1 MPARPPRVVVVGSAA
16 AAHHPRHHYRL
27 AAALAEAG
35 FEVTTLCPRDLDPEG
50 HVDAVPVRYLPTR
63 KGRRARMTSAPLSIL
78 AAARLRPDVLCAV
91 SLDLLPW
98 AVLLRLT
105 GRCRVVYD
113 SNEEYDT
120 MMLIKSWLPGWMR
133 PLLQRIV
140 RRLEPW
146 LAGRLDAATV
156 ALPATYEKFRDAGVR
171 TVLVR
176 NFPPATIADGF
187 RRGPE
192 FDYDV
197 LLGGSL
203 PDDQVP
209 LLAETAACLEE
220 LADRPLR
227 WLVAARSYY
236 GEDDRNM
243 LESAL
248 TRAGVRERFDV
259 RYNVPFA
266 EMRGLLEASRIAFL
280 LYPGDANYAAR
291 IPIRIFE
298 YMACGIPFV
307 GSDLPTIAQFTG
319 GLGVA
324 ELVDARP
331 EAFADSLWSLLCD
344 PARQEEM
351 SRRGPEVARERYNWD
366 LEAAKLVALYR
377 ALTGWEP
384 KVRASA
390 SSSPN
395 GARQPSTA
403 SAREGA

>member
-1 MPARPPRVVVVGSAA
+1 MPGQAPRVVVVGSAP

-27 AAALAEAG
+27 AAALAAAG
-35 FEVTTLCPRDLDPEG
+35 FDVTTMTPPDLAPAG
-50 HVDAVPVRYLPTR
+50 HVDAVPVRYLPSR
-63 KGRRARMTSAPLSIL
+63 EGRLARMTSAPLSIL
-78 AAARLRPDVLCAV
+78 RAARMRPDVVCAV

-98 AVLLRLT
+98 VVLLRLT

-120 MMLIKSWLPGWMR
+120 MMLIKSWLPRRSR
-133 PLLQRIV
+133 PILQRIV
-140 RRLEPW
+140 RWLEPW
-146 LAGRLDAATV
+146 LARRLDAATV
-156 ALPATYEKFRDAGVR
+156 ALPATYEKFRAAGVR
-171 TVLVR
+171 CVLVR
-176 NFPPATIADGF
+176 NFPPSTIADGF
-187 RRGPE
+187 QRGPE
-192 FDYDV
+192 FAYDV

-209 LLAETAACLEE
+209 LLAETAARLEE

-236 GEDDRNM
+236 GQDDRDM

-248 TRAGVRERFDV
+248 TQAGVRDSFDL

-266 EMRGLLEASRIAFL
+266 EMRVLLEASRIAFL

-298 YMACGIPFV
+298 YMACGMPFV
-307 GSDLPTIAQFTG
+307 GSDLPTTAQFTA

-324 ELVDARP
+324 ELVEARP
-331 EAFADSLWSLLCD
+331 EAFAAALWELLCD

-351 SRRGPEVARERYNWD
+351 SRRGPQVARERYNWE
-366 LEAAKLVALYR
+366 LEAEKLVALYR
-377 ALTGWEP
+377 ELTGSEP
-384 KVRASA
+384 KVRSSA

-395 GARQPSTA
+395 GGRQPSTV
-403 SAREGA
+403 SARDGG